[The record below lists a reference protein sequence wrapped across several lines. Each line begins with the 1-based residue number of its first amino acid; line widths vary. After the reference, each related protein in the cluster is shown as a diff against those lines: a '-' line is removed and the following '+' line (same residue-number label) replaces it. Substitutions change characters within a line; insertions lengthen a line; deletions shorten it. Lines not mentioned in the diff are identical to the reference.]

1 MRLFPAGIVVSGKQA
16 ESYLEGGVSAEGEVA
31 EADWEPTET
40 CLESGGG
47 SPQLLPAPALTPP
60 GRHHLEDMAGCES
73 GQSDPGLQGLL
84 LQGSLK
90 GPFLLAWGR
99 GAGTQCLLG
108 TLGEPWTRR
117 GVHTRERH

>member
-1 MRLFPAGIVVSGKQA
+1 MVC
-16 ESYLEGGVSAEGEVA
+16 EVA

-60 GRHHLEDMAGCES
+60 GRHHLEDTAGRES
-73 GQSDPGLQGLL
+73 GQSDSGLQGPLP
-84 LQGSLK
+84 QDSLK

-99 GAGTQCLLG
+99 GEGTQCLLG
-108 TLGEPWTRR
+108 TLGEPCMRC
-117 GVHTRERH
+117 GVHARETPKNFKVYACLLPK

>member
-1 MRLFPAGIVVSGKQA
+1 MVSGKQA

-73 GQSDPGLQGLL
+73 GHSDPGLQGLL

-99 GAGTQCLLG
+99 EVGTQCLLG
-108 TLGEPWTRR
+108 TLSELWTRH